1 MMREAVPR
9 RQLKRALGRA
19 LGEEGEEGGG
29 WYGDPAGRRR
39 NCSRPGSSSPPGSAA
54 ASTPHSRAM
63 VARAVGPM

>member
-9 RQLKRALGRA
+9 RQLKRALGRE
-19 LGEEGEEGGG
+19 LEEGDDGAGR
-29 WYGDPAGRRR
+29 YGDPAGRRR

-63 VARAVGPM
+63 VASAVGPM